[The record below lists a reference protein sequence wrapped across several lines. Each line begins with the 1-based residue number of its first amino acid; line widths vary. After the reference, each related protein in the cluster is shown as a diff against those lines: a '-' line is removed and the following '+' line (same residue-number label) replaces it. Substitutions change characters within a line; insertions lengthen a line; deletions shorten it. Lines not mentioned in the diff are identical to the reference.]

1 MKRFITI
8 LFLSFVSLTSFSQ
21 ETQEKQGFMY
31 IKDKQFNLG
40 LRIGFN
46 SQLPIIHE
54 FSVNGKE
61 IEDFQ
66 QQYKVGYLAAVSMR
80 INFGRTFLNPTV
92 SWYYSE
98 SELNFTIPVS
108 PIDGS
113 EDLIYQSYYGN
124 QISSTSSSLEIPILV
139 GYDFVKSNPYR
150 LSLMLGPK
158 FKYFFKSK
166 YDIGIKD
173 CPSAFFMEDNV
184 PYCLNLVAGI
194 DVTIGRL
201 FLDFTYELGI
211 TRINSTFGYEIEGSS
226 SPAIISYDRRA
237 NSLSFALGVLF

>member
-1 MKRFITI
+1 MKKYITT
-8 LFLSFVSLTSFSQ
+8 LLLAFVSLISYSQ
-21 ETQEKQGFMY
+21 EMKDKQGFIY
-31 IKDKQFNLG
+31 IKDKQYNVGF
-40 LRIGFN
+40 RIGFN

-54 FSVNGKE
+54 FSVNDKT

-66 QQYKVGYLAAVSMR
+66 QQYKVGYLAAVSLR

-124 QISSTSSSLEIPILV
+124 HISTTSSSLDIPILV

-150 LSLMLGPK
+150 LSFMLGPK
-158 FKYFFKSK
+158 FKYFFKNK

-173 CPSAFFMEDNV
+173 SQSAFFMEDNV
-184 PYCLNLVAGI
+184 PYCLNLVAGV

-201 FLDFTYELGI
+201 FLDFTYELGL
-211 TRINSTFGYEIEGSS
+211 TRINSTFGFETVGSAAPS
-226 SPAIISYDRRA
+226 IISYDRRA